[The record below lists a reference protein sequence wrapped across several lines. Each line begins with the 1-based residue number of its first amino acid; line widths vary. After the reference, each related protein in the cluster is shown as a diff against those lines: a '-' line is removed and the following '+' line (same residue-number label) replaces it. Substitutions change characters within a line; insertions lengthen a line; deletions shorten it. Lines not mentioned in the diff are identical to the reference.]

1 MLSYPIACFSDWNI
15 EFRFCY
21 FVSYIHCWSCFLKMW
36 RSFCGF
42 LSYCCICASAIL
54 LCWFSIGLMEPMLV
68 SNRSP
73 WLNLP
78 SSMIWTCCH
87 ITPNGHI
94 TLLIK
99 NKVFKLCSFSLFS
112 LNSSVRFN
120 FPVWYLIASVQMS
133 HLNGPSSI
141 FTTQLPLTQKV
152 SCLGSIFQSKA
163 YPSTHALVKIL
174 VFINISQ
181 TAMIN
186 SLIWKIWIKHDLK
199 RSFPME
205 I

>member
-1 MLSYPIACFSDWNI
+1 MDFFPIAVFV
-15 EFRFCY
+15 FLPFCSVG
-21 FVSYIHCWSCFLKMW
+21 FLLVSWSPCWSQTDPLGSTFQVL
-36 RSFCGF
+36 
-42 LSYCCICASAIL
+42 
-54 LCWFSIGLMEPMLV
+54 WFGA
-68 SNRSP
+68 
-73 WLNLP
+73 
-78 SSMIWTCCH
+78 CCH

-112 LNSSVRFN
+112 LNSSIRFN

-163 YPSTHALVKIL
+163 YPSSHALVKIL